1 VRSTPRDRQR
11 GRPGQGTLPAQILYP
26 IEGALASS
34 IAAPQPRVD
43 RQSCVLL
50 ATNELDETLLPVQ
63 EL

>member
-1 VRSTPRDRQR
+1 MRSTPRYRKR
-11 GRPGQGTLPAQILYP
+11 GRPGQGTLPAQLLYP

-34 IAAPQPRVD
+34 SAALQPRVD

-50 ATNELDETLLPVQ
+50 ATHELDETLLPVP